1 MVSSYLSCPSIARC
15 VRSSFAGCPAPAAAE
30 VLRLAQSFPGLG
42 VVSVRPSGRSFS
54 GWVAVCSFRD
64 RAVASSFSRAA
75 AAQLLG
81 DGCFCVVRSTGRRF
95 RVSVPCL
102 SPRLFASRARSG
114 ARLDGRFVRVRVP
127 LRSVPAVVPGG
138 GGPDFVPAL
147 RSLFAGVRSVG
158 FSGSRSPS
166 AGAELA
172 LAVALALVPA
182 SGRRVSVGC
191 ARGID
196 ELVRG
201 RFAGSRS
208 LLVFEASAPRFAA
221 AGPVGALALR
231 SAACVRSVARGSR
244 GLLVVF
250 PSGKCPVGVRPGRSF
265 RGCGSGSWGSAALA
279 AGLGRRVLVWLEKA
293 EFVPLVWSGFSWLAL
308 GSGWFLLCPAPAAV
322 QLSLL

>member
-1 MVSSYLSCPSIARC
+1 MLSSYLSCPSIARC
-15 VRSSFAGCPAPAAAE
+15 VRPSFPECPAPAAAE

-64 RAVASSFSRAA
+64 RTVASSFSRAA
-75 AAQLLG
+75 TSQLLG
-81 DGCFCVVRSTGRRF
+81 EGCFCVVRPAGRRF

-138 GGPDFVPAL
+138 GPEFVPAL

-182 SGRRVSVGC
+182 SGCRVSVGC

-231 SAACVRSVARGSR
+231 SAACVRSVARGPR

-250 PSGKCPVGVRPGRSF
+250 PSGECPAGVRPGRSF

-293 EFVPLVWSGFSWLAL
+293 EFAPPVWSGFSWSML
-308 GSGWFLLCPAPAAV
+308 GSGWFLLCPAPVAI